1 MTTESEQAAAIV
13 RMADAVA
20 QNLTKTAAHAA
31 AAVTATA
38 VDAGAALTP
47 VLVAIGK
54 IETKLDIYIEQQGRH
69 QSATDQSLKEV
80 WVAIDHMRSGMDK
93 STGFFDGAKFILGL
107 LLSLPVGVAGM
118 LLQSAR

>member
-20 QNLTKTAAHAA
+20 QNLAKTAANAA

-38 VDAGAALTP
+38 ADAGAGLTP

-69 QSATDQSLKEV
+69 QSATDQSLKDV
-80 WVAIDHMRSGMDK
+80 WLAIASLRSSRDNGA
-93 STGFFDGAKFILGL
+93 GFFSGAKAMWGL
-107 LLSLPVGVAGM
+107 VLALPVGVLGM
-118 LLQSAR
+118 FLQSAR